1 MSQVHRQIIAFRIAH
16 NDSLFISDTSKNEEL
31 FDDVELTMDTV
42 SSSESL
48 KLDSSSDSYSSESE
62 SDCSPNVEEFR
73 GLLEE

>member
-1 MSQVHRQIIAFRIAH
+1 MAAISDSHK
-16 NDSLFISDTSKNEEL
+16 DSLLISDTSKIEEP
-31 FDDVELTMDTV
+31 FDDVELAIDTE

-73 GLLEE
+73 RLLENRFCLCK